1 MPNPASLT
9 LSPLGVRKRIDS
21 RQSLRYS
28 PRHTTVPIGSECR
41 PRQRP
46 CGGAGGIRLSR
57 KAGRFRASPR
67 ANRPVLRYFASPKFE
82 LGFQGGISMRN
93 TLMALVAFAVITL
106 AGAQARADT
115 ITFQGGF
122 GTSATVSNFSLT
134 GSTFT
139 FTLTNT
145 AAAGNITALG
155 FDLTGNRPNTYQ
167 LVGAS
172 NGFTLAH
179 DVALLAGGNFGNGS
193 GNGGIAPGQSVT
205 FTITGDF
212 SNMNAQQIA
221 ESLSLRFKGIG
232 PNDEST
238 VAEPNPVPEPMTML
252 LFGTGL
258 IGVAGIARRRRW
270 ARRD

>member
-1 MPNPASLT
+1 MSNPASLP

-21 RQSLRYS
+21 QQSLRYS
-28 PRHTTVPIGSECR
+28 PRHTTVPTGSECR

-82 LGFQGGISMRN
+82 LGFQRSISMRN

-145 AAAGNITALG
+145 ASAGNNQG
-155 FDLTGNRPNTYQ
+155 VF
-167 LVGAS
+167 
-172 NGFTLAH
+172 
-179 DVALLAGGNFGNGS
+179 DVALLTGSNFGNGS

-270 ARRD
+270 ARCD

>member
-1 MPNPASLT
+1 
-9 LSPLGVRKRIDS
+9 
-21 RQSLRYS
+21 
-28 PRHTTVPIGSECR
+28 
-41 PRQRP
+41 
-46 CGGAGGIRLSR
+46 
-57 KAGRFRASPR
+57 
-67 ANRPVLRYFASPKFE
+67 
-82 LGFQGGISMRN
+82 MRN

-115 ITFQGGF
+115 ITFHGGF

-145 AAAGNITALG
+145 ASAGNITALG
-155 FDLTGNRPNTYQ
+155 FDLTGDRPNTYQ

-179 DVALLAGGNFGNGS
+179 DVVAQAGAVTSAGINQGVFDVALLTGSNFGNGS